1 MDPGPYLIDTN
12 VFVID
17 LRYPRDRNF
26 GVNRRFLDAI
36 KRERCGVTTTINLL
50 ELCGILSF
58 NLNQRQLIT
67 LWEQFP
73 NRFGV
78 DVLPAAD
85 LEAPVPKMSVA
96 ELFALL
102 QRRMSL
108 GDAQSCW
115 PPASTRHSRRH
126 WLPGTATA
134 SSRPIRGPGGD
145 PRSDTRIAAASPSQP
160 RD

>member
-1 MDPGPYLIDTN
+1 MDQGPYLIDTN

-36 KRERCGVTTTINLL
+36 KRERSGITTTVNLL

-58 NLNQRQLIT
+58 NLNQRQLST

-73 NRFGV
+73 DRFGV
-78 DVLPAAD
+78 DVLPTAEFD
-85 LEAPVPKMSVA
+85 APVPKMGVG

-102 QRRMSL
+102 QQRMSL
-108 GDAQSCW
+108 GDGQF
-115 PPASTRHSRRH
+115 
-126 WLPGTATA
+126 LLTA
-134 SSRPIRGPGGD
+134 SNHVAFVTTLVTWD
-145 PRSDTRIAAASPSQP
+145 
-160 RD
+160 RDHFLDRFAGRVATPEEILA

>member
-1 MDPGPYLIDTN
+1 M
-12 VFVID
+12 ID

-58 NLNQRQLIT
+58 NLNQRQLST

-73 NRFGV
+73 KRFGV
-78 DVLPAAD
+78 DVHGD
-85 LEAPVPKMSVA
+85 FEAGPEDGRRRA
-96 ELFALL
+96 FALL

-108 GDAQSCW
+108 GDAQFLLAARKHAAFATTLVTW
-115 PPASTRHSRRH
+115 DRDHFLDRFAGRVETPAEI
-126 WLPGTATA
+126 PE
-134 SSRPIRGPGGD
+134 
-145 PRSDTRIAAASPSQP
+145 
-160 RD
+160 

>member
-1 MDPGPYLIDTN
+1 MDQGPYLVDTN

-36 KRERCGVTTTINLL
+36 KRERSGVTTTINLL

-58 NLNQRQLIT
+58 NLNRRQLST

-73 NRFGV
+73 DRYGV
-78 DVLPAAD
+78 DVLPAPD
-85 LEAPVPKMSVA
+85 LGAPVPRMGVG

-108 GDAQSCW
+108 GDAQFL
-115 PPASTRHSRRH
+115 STARKHVAFVTTLVTWDRDHFLDRFA
-126 WLPGTATA
+126 G
-134 SSRPIRGPGGD
+134 
-145 PRSDTRIAAASPSQP
+145 RIATPEEILA
-160 RD
+160 

>member
-1 MDPGPYLIDTN
+1 MDQGPYLIDTN

-17 LRYPRDRNF
+17 LRYPRDRHF

-36 KRERCGVTTTINLL
+36 KRERSGITTTINLL

-73 NRFGV
+73 DRFGV
-78 DVLPAAD
+78 EVLPTAEFD
-85 LEAPVPKMSVA
+85 APVPKMGVG

-102 QRRMSL
+102 QQRMSL
-108 GDAQSCW
+108 GDGQF
-115 PPASTRHSRRH
+115 
-126 WLPGTATA
+126 LLTA
-134 SSRPIRGPGGD
+134 RNH
-145 PRSDTRIAAASPSQP
+145 AAFVTTLVTWD
-160 RD
+160 RDHFLDRFAGRVATPEEILA

>member
-1 MDPGPYLIDTN
+1 MDQGPYLIDTN

-58 NLNQRQLIT
+58 NLNQRQLST

-73 NRFGV
+73 KRFGV

-85 LEAPVPKMSVA
+85 FEAPVPKMGVG

-102 QRRMSL
+102 Q
-108 GDAQSCW
+108 
-115 PPASTRHSRRH
+115 
-126 WLPGTATA
+126 ATA
-134 SSRPIRGPGGD
+134 WIRD
-145 PRSDTRIAAASPSQP
+145 
-160 RD
+160 RDHFLDRFAGRVETPAEIPE